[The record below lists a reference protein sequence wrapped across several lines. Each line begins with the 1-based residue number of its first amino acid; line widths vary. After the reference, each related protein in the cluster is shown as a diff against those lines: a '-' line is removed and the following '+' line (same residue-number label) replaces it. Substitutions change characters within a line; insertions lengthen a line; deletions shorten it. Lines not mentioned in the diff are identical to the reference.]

1 MYIFRE
7 LTELYLW
14 FCYKALRDGKRLITA
29 YWLNNCLLLR
39 RMSVPSFALHFPFV
53 FGKERPCSSQ
63 VCFLYFEVVFLRP
76 SRDHVTVITTFN
88 DFTTQRYATAV
99 LAIGMGQL
107 GAADSAPPTRCRQ
120 LGAAN
125 SAPPTRRWDN
135 SAQGQLDVGDS
146 ARGHFGAASVTVT

>member
-63 VCFLYFEVVFLRP
+63 VCFLYFEVVFLGP

-107 GAADSAPPTRCRQ
+107 GAADSAPPTRRRQ
-120 LGAAN
+120 LGDGTIRRRAN
-125 SAPPTRRWDN
+125 STRAIRR
-135 SAQGQLDVGDS
+135 GDIS
-146 ARGHFGAASVTVT
+146 ARRL

>member
-107 GAADSAPPTRCRQ
+107 GAADSAPPTRRRQ
-120 LGAAN
+120 LSDGTIRRRAN
-125 SAPPTRRWDN
+125 STRAIQRGDI
-135 SAQGQLDVGDS
+135 SAQRL
-146 ARGHFGAASVTVT
+146 